1 MTKVVANVPEKSPL
15 GVIVVSSRLE
25 WGNSVFVVFR
35 DHLLVFTAA
44 SSRGRIISVLVAEK
58 YLEIQ
63 GMMLEGKGTNLVV
76 VVGLEFDFEIWER
89 AARPTGHG
97 VVVVYVRERM
107 GEKGV
112 ITPLKIIISKSL

>member
-1 MTKVVANVPEKSPL
+1 M
-15 GVIVVSSRLE
+15 
-25 WGNSVFVVFR
+25 VFR

-76 VVGLEFDFEIWER
+76 VVGLEFDFEI
-89 AARPTGHG
+89 
-97 VVVVYVRERM
+97 
-107 GEKGV
+107 
-112 ITPLKIIISKSL
+112 

>member
-1 MTKVVANVPEKSPL
+1 M
-15 GVIVVSSRLE
+15 
-25 WGNSVFVVFR
+25 VFR

-58 YLEIQ
+58 YLETQ

-76 VVGLEFDFEIWER
+76 VVGLKFDFEIRER
-89 AARPTGHG
+89 ATLPTGHG

-112 ITPLKIIISKSL
+112 ITPLKNIISKSL